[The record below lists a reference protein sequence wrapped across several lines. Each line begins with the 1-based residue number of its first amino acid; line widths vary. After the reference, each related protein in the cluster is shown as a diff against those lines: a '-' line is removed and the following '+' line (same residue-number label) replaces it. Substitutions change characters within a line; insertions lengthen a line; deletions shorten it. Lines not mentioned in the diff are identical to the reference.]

1 MNKEYIQ
8 PSMKATKMRIRT
20 SLMAGSTSSN
30 LPADKPVNVMR
41 TNLTGNDAIKVGL
54 IEDFLEGR

>member
-30 LPADKPVNVMR
+30 LPADKPVKVMS